1 MKTANTNLTNEQAI
15 KQLKQF
21 SIIGLA
27 CAVVGLVM
35 FWWLGI
41 AGAAFGTRSLVLA
54 THKANKGGKDTKK
67 YQAFGAIAF
76 VIGLADII
84 LANLG

>member
-1 MKTANTNLTNEQAI
+1 MKTANANLTNEQAI

-27 CAVVGLVM
+27 CSIVGLVM

-41 AGAAFGTRSLVLA
+41 AGAAFGIRSLVLA
-54 THKANKGGKDTKK
+54 SHKANKGGKDTKK
-67 YQAFGAIAF
+67 YQVFGIVAF
-76 VIGLADII
+76 VFGLADIV